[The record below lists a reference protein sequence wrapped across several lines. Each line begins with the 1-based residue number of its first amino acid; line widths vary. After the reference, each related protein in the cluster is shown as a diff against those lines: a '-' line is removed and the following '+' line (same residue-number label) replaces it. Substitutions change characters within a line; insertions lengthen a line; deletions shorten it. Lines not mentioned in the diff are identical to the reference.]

1 MIQYLRRHREL
12 IKVFICLYLRC
23 KKRVLGFVEFS
34 LYYLKNLDMLPP
46 MISFTFFIKIDL
58 MLYIPGPG
66 AHVASCMLGTGSLSW
81 G

>member
-1 MIQYLRRHREL
+1 
-12 IKVFICLYLRC
+12 
-23 KKRVLGFVEFS
+23 
-34 LYYLKNLDMLPP
+34 

-81 G
+81 GWSGQGIALTNHHHLALRLKSEESYTTIPSLDHYDP